1 MDYVYGS
8 GRHWFLMG
16 FEIEHN
22 LTDLKLFFIC
32 MILYGTIIQS
42 ILLNVQIQEIY
53 RRGSLDH
60 RKYGAL

>member
-22 LTDLKLFFIC
+22 LTDLIQLIFIQC
-32 MILYGTIIQS
+32 AKSRNGT
-42 ILLNVQIQEIY
+42 E
-53 RRGSLDH
+53 
-60 RKYGAL
+60 GAP